1 VKFTR
6 KEVNKMD
13 DNKKADE
20 QSEAQVQEPAVESP
34 TTEEPT
40 EEVEETVE
48 PEASGTT
55 EEPTETEEKP
65 KKGFQSR
72 VKELVKER
80 DEAKEQAQSLAQRLE
95 ELTGSVEPIQGQYTP
110 QYEPGTEVTPEQ
122 YQQDV
127 TRTADSLVQLRLKQ
141 SEAVNRINN
150 ESRDAIRKYPELD
163 PDSESFNKELSDSI
177 TEAVEAH
184 VKVNPYSASVST
196 IVDKLMKPYKGAVSK
211 EVGQATENIA
221 KQVSETALRPTSVKS
236 GEKTAKEKSIAELE
250 QELGIVQA

>member
-1 VKFTR
+1 
-6 KEVNKMD
+6 MD
-13 DNKKADE
+13 DNIKAAE
-20 QSEAQVQEPAVESP
+20 EELSKAQEGEGNTQEESP
-34 TTEEPT
+34 TTEQPT
-40 EEVEETVE
+40 EEAAEVAE

-55 EEPTETEEKP
+55 DQAAETEERP
-65 KKGFQSR
+65 NKKGFQSR

-95 ELTGSVEPIQGQYTP
+95 ELTGEVSPTGQEIPQYTP
-110 QYEPGTEVTPEQ
+110 QYEPGSEVTPEQ

-163 PDSESFNKELSDSI
+163 PDDKEHFNRELSDSI
-177 TEAVEAH
+177 TEATEH
-184 VKVNPYSASVST
+184 YVKSNPYSASVT
-196 IVDKLMKPYKGAVSK
+196 KFVDKLMTPYKRAVSK

-221 KQVSETALRPTSVKS
+221 KQVSSAALRPTSVKS
-236 GEKTAKEKSIAELE
+236 GEKTASEKSIAELE
-250 QELGIVQA
+250 AELGVVQA